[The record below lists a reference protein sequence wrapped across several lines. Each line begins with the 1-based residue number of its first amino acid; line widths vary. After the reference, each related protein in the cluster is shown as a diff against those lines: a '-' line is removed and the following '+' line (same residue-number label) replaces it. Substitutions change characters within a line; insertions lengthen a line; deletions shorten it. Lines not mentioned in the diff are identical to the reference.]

1 MLHWDPTLGNPA
13 ACFVPAK
20 LCTQHTGVLDS
31 EGHPKPTPQRLFV
44 DDSVYAEVFQA
55 LRTRLEQAIACG
67 IEAIFIL
74 LGQSDLK
81 KRQDPISFAK
91 MVEMMISHLN
101 KILGQ
106 LINTRI
112 MEVQVPPTYI
122 TLTLRKL
129 KPFHQGRKSFT
140 VKEMETTTGMLVF
153 ISSTA
158 PWLKFLMSH
167 IYVSIAA
174 AIGSNTAHLRRT
186 NKQFRQLLKDARA
199 GREPTRE
206 NTFSQLELAKAI
218 HSCPRKHFINITL
231 QQELHLIT
239 TALQSRHLKLGTPI
253 GHLVHRDPS
262 ASAWS
267 GSCLFAAGGYSTDM
281 KFWWYIAWPD
291 KIKSHTLVYVRNNK
305 DRRLVSINV
314 LEYAALL
321 INYAAA
327 YHFYLH
333 NPDPADPYP
342 QVLFYA
348 NNTASKSLMVKAC
361 NSSLIRRALS
371 RLQCAMMINNKV
383 GIRTDHVTTVA
394 NIIADRLLHIEHETH
409 CTRDF
414 LSLVQDFP
422 ALAGCKRFHPS
433 AELAS
438 HITDAILQK
447 KFINPMEVNQSI
459 LKNPGHLTS

>member
-1 MLHWDPTLGNPA
+1 MKLHPDVMPAFLIMVANFMFLQAALPFGADFSPQNWEPVRRLIEILAEKLYDDKSLRSKHRQYLDMLHWDPTLGDPT

-20 LCTQHTGVLDS
+20 LCTQRTGVLDS

-158 PWLKFLMSH
+158 LWLKFLMSH

-206 NTFSQLELAKAI
+206 STFAQSESAKAI
-218 HSCPRKHFINITL
+218 HSCPWRHFINSTL
-231 QQELHLIT
+231 Q
-239 TALQSRHLKLGTPI
+239 
-253 GHLVHRDPS
+253 
-262 ASAWS
+262 
-267 GSCLFAAGGYSTDM
+267 
-281 KFWWYIAWPD
+281 
-291 KIKSHTLVYVRNNK
+291 
-305 DRRLVSINV
+305 
-314 LEYAALL
+314 
-321 INYAAA
+321 
-327 YHFYLH
+327 
-333 NPDPADPYP
+333 
-342 QVLFYA
+342 
-348 NNTASKSLMVKAC
+348 
-361 NSSLIRRALS
+361 
-371 RLQCAMMINNKV
+371 
-383 GIRTDHVTTVA
+383 
-394 NIIADRLLHIEHETH
+394 
-409 CTRDF
+409 
-414 LSLVQDFP
+414 
-422 ALAGCKRFHPS
+422 
-433 AELAS
+433 
-438 HITDAILQK
+438 
-447 KFINPMEVNQSI
+447 
-459 LKNPGHLTS
+459 